1 MAIHFVEYDP
11 TLKFRNPKLWE
22 LQKSRE
28 LSHASR
34 VGHGRRRSL
43 KAKRDQDE
51 QCLAANSMQPSSSA
65 LDPFLKLAEDVSLSE
80 KNLLHDYLTRV
91 PVEFYGT
98 SPNAVHSA
106 VRESTFQ
113 YLSTSKVV
121 LQWTIL
127 MAEMRRMTL
136 LALPP
141 SGQTI
146 DTRRQQIYHMMRKQ
160 ATNPESQLWAD
171 DILYGVAFAAMVEYR
186 LGNVEMS
193 QLHLAGC
200 LAIWAVRHRP
210 LSICDRT
217 LLTNAIA
224 VCTISPLASV
234 RGTESAHVIERLKTM
249 ERIHFVRRRR
259 SLRSAQ
265 SRSSE
270 ELENRRLRSLLN
282 CDSTLKLS
290 LDRSITDSTPSGL
303 RVTIATLYILNIFL
317 WGQGYTATDSQVLR
331 FLLKLDHRL
340 LLNLGRP
347 YEEMIRPA
355 PLLPNGLLYNT
366 TTTIYEEMGFE
377 VEYDKVLVCEVV
389 KFVNFLVCMDR
400 AYWQRLKK
408 IMASWVLGIFD
419 LSIELIRYDTRHHVE
434 QSDDSIDHG

>member
-1 MAIHFVEYDP
+1 
-11 TLKFRNPKLWE
+11 
-22 LQKSRE
+22 
-28 LSHASR
+28 
-34 VGHGRRRSL
+34 
-43 KAKRDQDE
+43 
-51 QCLAANSMQPSSSA
+51 MQPSSSA
-65 LDPFLKLAEDVSLSE
+65 LDPFLKLAKDVSLSE
-80 KNLLHDYLTRV
+80 KNLLHDCKLGPSSFRNRANTSDLTRV
-91 PVEFYGT
+91 PVEVYGT

-106 VRESTFQ
+106 VRESTFK

-127 MAEMRRMTL
+127 MAEMRRMAL

-141 SGQTI
+141 SGQAV
-146 DTRRQQIYHMMRKQ
+146 DTRRQHIYHIMRKQ
-160 ATNPESQLWAD
+160 TANPESQD

-200 LAIWAVRHRP
+200 LAIWAERHRP
-210 LSICDRT
+210 LSVCDRT

-234 RGTESAHVIERLKTM
+234 HGGTESAHVIERLRTM

-265 SRSSE
+265 WRTSE
-270 ELENRRLRSLLN
+270 EVENGRLRSRLN

-303 RVTIATLYILNIFL
+303 RVTIAILYMLNVFL
-317 WGQGYTATDSQVLR
+317 CGQGYTPNSQVLR

-347 YEEMIRPA
+347 DEEMIRPA
-355 PLLPNGLLYNT
+355 PVLPNGLLYNT
-366 TTTIYEEMGFE
+366 TTTIYEEMGYE
-377 VEYDKVLVCEVV
+377 IEYDKVLVCEVV
-389 KFVNFLVCMDR
+389 KFVNFLVRMDR
-400 AYWQRLKK
+400 AYWLRLKK
-408 IMASWVLGIFD
+408 IMASWILGIFD
-419 LSIELIRYDTRHHVE
+419 LSTGLIRYDIRHHAE